1 MQIKVNSEIRDIES
15 ELAFG
20 LSVRKLVSVILIFL
34 VVVSANIVLTRKISP
49 DVASPVSLLLGGI
62 IGMIGFVKWHKM
74 HFEQAGLYW
83 LHTLL
88 CPKQLVFRGANV
100 YDSEIQAL
108 RKARIAAR
116 KEKKVDLPKDNHS
129 GEKAAEGNA
138 ADTEKD
144 AGHDSGQTG
153 I

>member
-1 MQIKVNSEIRDIES
+1 MGRKTDEEICSREY
-15 ELAFG
+15 A
-20 LSVRKLVSVILIFL
+20 VSYTHL
-34 VVVSANIVLTRKISP
+34 
-49 DVASPVSLLLGGI
+49 DVY
-62 IGMIGFVKWHKM
+62 KR
-74 HFEQAGLYW
+74 Q
-83 LHTLL
+83 
-88 CPKQLVFRGANV
+88 NV